1 MQALTPCSN
10 RFVHTIRPAPP
21 PFVKVARRR
30 TFKHQ
35 PKKQWLLYS
44 TESHLAAA
52 CSPCPRRR
60 LCRLGRPHRPPP
72 PPVPGVTPRH
82 SRQRLHRPLCTRER
96 RAQAGEKNGTC
107 RRGAGGGKGPKAGK
121 KVRKRRARL
130 HSQRHTRHAWSPHSR
145 VQQPPSFTHQE
156 SHTATAI
163 PAWGPPRAR
172 RSSRAGHRDRAAAP
186 LALPRAPCRSLQRC
200 DADAPC
206 TTRQQMED
214 NPRGAHEHTPDT
226 TRHAPVH
233 APLHTLSKPHKQ
245 ALVHPAQ
252 QQSSAQSSSRTA
264 RAHRHATSS
273 AKRHSNT
280 GEREAHPAYTPV
292 ETRATS
298 ATSTPAHT
306 NTP

>member
-1 MQALTPCSN
+1 
-10 RFVHTIRPAPP
+10 
-21 PFVKVARRR
+21 
-30 TFKHQ
+30 
-35 PKKQWLLYS
+35 
-44 TESHLAAA
+44 
-52 CSPCPRRR
+52 
-60 LCRLGRPHRPPP
+60 
-72 PPVPGVTPRH
+72 
-82 SRQRLHRPLCTRER
+82 
-96 RAQAGEKNGTC
+96 
-107 RRGAGGGKGPKAGK
+107 
-121 KVRKRRARL
+121 
-130 HSQRHTRHAWSPHSR
+130 
-145 VQQPPSFTHQE
+145 
-156 SHTATAI
+156 
-163 PAWGPPRAR
+163 
-172 RSSRAGHRDRAAAP
+172 
-186 LALPRAPCRSLQRC
+186 
-200 DADAPC
+200 
-206 TTRQQMED
+206 MED